1 MIRLYIINMIIIRL
15 FILLNCLLFVN
26 SNINYNNID
35 YKTNVLT
42 YMNKLFNGFHIISYI
57 DCCGFYFDNE
67 KYKCSDKFKNKDNS
81 ILISDKLKEKCIE
94 LRYLNYINNTLG
106 DLSEL
111 IEKSDYYNYNK
122 EIKVKINSLDYLNI
136 IYYPSYIL
144 TYIITSYDIDLFN
157 INQLKYIRINEIKNI
172 NRTMQ
177 IIPNINKK
185 YIKTQHLFI

>member
-1 MIRLYIINMIIIRL
+1 MIIIKL

-57 DCCGFYFDNE
+57 DCCGYYFDNE

-94 LRYLNYINNTLG
+94 LRYLNYINNTLD

-122 EIKVKINSLDYLNI
+122 VIKEKINSLDYLNI

-157 INQLKYIRINEIKNI
+157 INKLKYIRVNEIKNI
-172 NRTMQ
+172 NKTMQ